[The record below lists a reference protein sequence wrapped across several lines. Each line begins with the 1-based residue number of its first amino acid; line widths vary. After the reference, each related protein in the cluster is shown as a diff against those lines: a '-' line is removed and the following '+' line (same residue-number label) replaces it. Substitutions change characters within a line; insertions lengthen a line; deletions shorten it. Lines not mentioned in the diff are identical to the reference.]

1 MEIPAWRYGNFAWR
15 YGNSRDVFSVF
26 CPQVI
31 NSPTESSMNPLNYR
45 FDTRNNSLKHI
56 PGHASEIKT
65 DAEYIE
71 ASSTALADIEAIGK
85 QIEAF
90 TDDFDIRVAYNNLF
104 NAYSILKVKVNK
116 SNTLEE
122 TLNENSGTQKTE

>member
-1 MEIPAWRYGNFAWR
+1 M
-15 YGNSRDVFSVF
+15 
-26 CPQVI
+26 
-31 NSPTESSMNPLNYR
+31 
-45 FDTRNNSLKHI
+45 KHI

-65 DAEYIE
+65 DAEYIK
-71 ASSTALADIEAIGK
+71 AAATALANIEAIGEK
-85 QIEAF
+85 LEAF

-116 SNTLEE
+116 SDTLEE

>member
-1 MEIPAWRYGNFAWR
+1 
-15 YGNSRDVFSVF
+15 
-26 CPQVI
+26 
-31 NSPTESSMNPLNYR
+31 MNPLNYTL
-45 FDTRNNSLKHI
+45 DTRNNSLKHI

-71 ASSTALADIEAIGK
+71 AAATALADIEAIGK

-90 TDDFDIRVAYNNLF
+90 TDDFDIRVAYNQLF